1 MAMEATMERY
11 RVRKGDKINLS
22 DWNPQGTEEFK
33 GDKESAESAT
43 EALALQLGEL
53 QQRLFAEHKHK
64 VLVIFQAMDTG
75 GKDGVI
81 KKVFREIN
89 PQGVTVA
96 SFKVPNAAEIEHD
109 YLWRIHQRV
118 PAKGELTIF
127 NRSHYEDVL
136 VVRVHELVSKEVW
149 EKRYEHIRNFE
160 HMLADEGTLILKFFL
175 HISPDEQRQ
184 RLIDRID
191 DPQKNWKFNAGD
203 LDERKLWPE
212 YMHAFEDAISET
224 STDFAPWYII
234 PANHKWYRDYVVSKI
249 IVEALKKLDMGYPKP
264 AEDLEK
270 YRALLT

>member
-1 MAMEATMERY
+1 MERY
-11 RVRKGDKINLS
+11 KVHNGDKINLS
-22 DWNPQGTEEFK
+22 DWNPQDKAEFK
-33 GDKESAESAT
+33 GDKESAEKAT
-43 EALALQLGEL
+43 EALALRLGEL
-53 QQRLFAEHKHK
+53 QQRLFAENKHK

-81 KKVFREIN
+81 KKVFREVN

-96 SFKVPNAAEIEHD
+96 SFKVPNATEIQHD

-136 VVRVHELVSKEVW
+136 VVRVHDLVPKEVW
-149 EKRYEHIRNFE
+149 KKRYDHIRNFE

-175 HISPDEQRQ
+175 HISLDEQRQ

-212 YMHAFEDAISET
+212 YMHAFEDAITET

-249 IVEALKKLDMGYPKP
+249 IVEALEKLDMEYPRP